1 MRKISAVIIF
11 MALNTIALAQGLN
24 STWLLGY
31 NPYPN
36 FLNGRML
43 IDSNS
48 YTLTDEYRKMK
59 FQGTEATISDSA
71 GNFLMSSNGVWI
83 ANANNDTMD
92 GGSGLNPGYFV
103 NSWPDGLVI
112 SYGNI
117 LLPFPGSQNK
127 YILFHQT
134 ENNPNY
140 PSNILYKSIIDL
152 SFNNGLGKVITK
164 NDTALQDT
172 LSWGLTA
179 CKHGNGRDW
188 WVIAMKDY
196 SDIVF
201 KLLLTPNGIDTSY
214 TQKLNFTSWP
224 DGNVTELTFSNDGK
238 KFITATYDN
247 IVSKNSSVI
256 LCDFDRCTGQ
266 FSNTQQKAIVSGSYL
281 FGLAFSATA
290 NYLYTTDAINI
301 FRINTQTLIVD
312 TVAIYDGFY
321 SPHPWCCA
329 TSFISFYLAANGKIY
344 VTTGSS
350 TQHLHVIN
358 YPDSANCDV
367 QQHSIDLINYLHL
380 RAVPNHP
387 NYYLGCDT
395 SLGCPCYAYSSLNE
409 NDTHD
414 FRFRAYPNPVVN
426 NFVNIGYILPQNKNG
441 VLKFYDINGKQLYSQ
456 GLPPWSNEQS
466 IKLPK
471 LANGVYNL
479 RIESGGYFI
488 SRNIVVMN
496 AN

>member
-103 NSWPDGLVI
+103 NSWPDGLLI
-112 SYGNI
+112 PYGNI
-117 LLPFPGSQNK
+117 ILPLPNNPNK
-127 YILFHQT
+127 YVLFHQT
-134 ENNPNY
+134 EVN
-140 PSNILYKSIIDL
+140 SNIPHNTLFKTTIDL
-152 SFNNGLGKVITK
+152 SLNGGLGKVISK
-164 NDTALQDT
+164 NNTLVIDTV
-172 LSWGLTA
+172 SWGISA
-179 CKHGNGRDW
+179 CKHANGIDW
-188 WVIAMKDY
+188 WVVTLVDNSNRIIIMLLDSNGVQIA
-196 SDIVF
+196 SPQ
-201 KLLLTPNGIDTSY
+201 LLNYNIY
-214 TQKLNFTSWP
+214 FR
-224 DGNVTELTFSNDGK
+224 GNVSQITFSQDGK
-238 KFITATYDN
+238 KLIFTNYDN
-247 IVSKNSSVI
+247 PNQKNSFII
-256 LCDFDRCTGQ
+256 LCDFDRCNGV
-266 FSNTQQKAIVSGSYL
+266 FSNTQMIPVVSNDYIWGE
-281 FGLAFSATA
+281 AFSASG
-290 NYLYTTDAINI
+290 NYIYACSSLYV
-301 FRINTQTLIVD
+301 FQINTQTLAVD
-312 TVAIYDGFY
+312 TVATYDNFY

-329 TSFISFYLAANGKIY
+329 TTFWNMYLAANGKIY

-350 TQHLHVIN
+350 TQHLHLIN
-358 YPDSANCDV
+358 YPDSAVCDV
-367 QQHSIDLINYLHL
+367 QQHSIDLVNYLHL

-395 SLGCPCYAYSSLNE
+395 SLGCPCLANVGLQE
-409 NDTHD
+409 NGTND
-414 FRFRAYPNPVVN
+414 FRYRVYPNPVTN
-426 NFVNIGYILPQNKNG
+426 NFVNVGYILPQNKNG
-441 VLKFYDINGKQLYSQ
+441 VLKLYDVNGKQLYSQ

-479 RIESGGYFI
+479 RIESGDYFN
-488 SRNIVVMN
+488 SKNIVVMVE
-496 AN
+496 